1 MLEKINRLRELSDQM
16 FTEGSAIEKVRN
28 SKEYQELANEI
39 QDLLDK
45 QHAMLPDKVASLEY
59 AELKLEM
66 IKEMKVSNKYDY
78 EGIIAKFTEKKEVNQ
93 NKVLEV
99 IGGDFGIFQ
108 ELATI
113 SQVKLKDF
121 AKTQVGLQKPL
132 MNCIEIV
139 SKQIKDIEL
148 ITK

>member
-1 MLEKINRLRELSDQM
+1 
-16 FTEGSAIEKVRN
+16 
-28 SKEYQELANEI
+28 
-39 QDLLDK
+39 
-45 QHAMLPDKVASLEY
+45 
-59 AELKLEM
+59 
-66 IKEMKVSNKYDY
+66 
-78 EGIIAKFTEKKEVNQ
+78 
-93 NKVLEV
+93 VLEV